1 MIWNK
6 CTKKCPLDI
15 LRTIKCILRGGIFYI
30 DGVEF
35 GRINKFEVKVDN
47 VIEKLE
53 ND

>member
-6 CTKKCPLDI
+6 CLRNVYLDI
-15 LRTIKCILRGGIFYI
+15 SRTIKCILRGGIFYI

-35 GRINKFEVKVDN
+35 GRINNFEVKVDN